1 MFNLLFVGGHVFVD
15 ANGKVRHLAKYAP
28 DYGLVTPAALKE
40 TQRKNEG
47 GQSQALLLGE
57 VGFVVMY
64 DDRNWDMMRLG
75 TELGHGSLE

>member
-15 ANGKVRHLAKYAP
+15 ANGNVRHLAKYAP

-47 GQSQALLLGE
+47 GQSQVPVLGE
-57 VGFVVMY
+57 VGFAIVY
-64 DDRNWDMMRLG
+64 DDRHWGVVSLG
-75 TELGHGSLE
+75 TESGHGSLE